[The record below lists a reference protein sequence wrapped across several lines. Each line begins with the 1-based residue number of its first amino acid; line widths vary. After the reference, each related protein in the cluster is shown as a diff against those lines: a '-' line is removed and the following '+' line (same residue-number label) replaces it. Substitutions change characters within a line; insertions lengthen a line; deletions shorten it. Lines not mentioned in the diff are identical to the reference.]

1 MNSLI
6 PLFFFLVLGG
16 FCLMV
21 IGALFYFITSITTDA
36 RLREASP
43 YVFFGGLGMAIIGV
57 TGLIW
62 PAL

>member
-1 MNSLI
+1 
-6 PLFFFLVLGG
+6 
-16 FCLMV
+16 MV
-21 IGALFYFITSITTDA
+21 IGALFYFITAITTDA
-36 RLREASP
+36 RLQKASP